1 MKLRLK
7 KIPLGQAEPGMLL
20 ATALCNQR
28 GEVLL
33 QAGCELSAS
42 SLSGLRKRGVGHV
55 TVQQV
60 DSRSEEELAAERARV
75 LDRLNLLFRN
85 AGQDQHLASLYHLVL
100 EYRLEAL
107 S

>member
-1 MKLRLK
+1 
-7 KIPLGQAEPGMLL
+7 
-20 ATALCNQR
+20 
-28 GEVLL
+28 
-33 QAGCELSAS
+33 
-42 SLSGLRKRGVGHV
+42 LSGLRKRGVGHIV
-55 TVQQV
+55 VQMA
-60 DSRSEEELAAERARV
+60 DPRSEDELAVERAQV